1 MWCHTRIKLSIWHNK
16 LVLYTKHNETKK
28 SEAVKD
34 NFDWKIAATTL
45 DVTDT
50 EKKKI
55 TNRAKM

>member
-1 MWCHTRIKLSIWHNK
+1 M
-16 LVLYTKHNETKK
+16 YTKHNETKK

-34 NFDWKIAATTL
+34 NFDWKITATTL

-55 TNRAKM
+55 KKPSQDVKNAK

>member
-1 MWCHTRIKLSIWHNK
+1 MTQKTCI
-16 LVLYTKHNETKK
+16 VLYTKHSETMK
-28 SEAVKD
+28 SVAVKD

-55 TNRAKM
+55 INRAKM

>member
-1 MWCHTRIKLSIWHNK
+1 MTQKTCI
-16 LVLYTKHNETKK
+16 VLYTKHNETKK

-55 TNRAKM
+55 TNQAKMWKMQNNT

>member
-1 MWCHTRIKLSIWHNK
+1 M
-16 LVLYTKHNETKK
+16 YTKHRETKK

-34 NFDWKIAATTL
+34 NFDWKITATTL

-55 TNRAKM
+55 TNQAKMQKMQNNT

>member
-1 MWCHTRIKLSIWHNK
+1 M
-16 LVLYTKHNETKK
+16 K
-28 SEAVKD
+28 SVAVKD

-55 TNRAKM
+55 KNRAKM